1 MDVILYNNNKINRN
15 VNYQKISSLVY
26 DIIYDTYIIIIVC
39 KGFKNCI
46 FIVNIDRWATTHN
59 MGVSHQHNL
68 NSSPHLSTPTVM
80 FHLRLQNRSKQTMST
95 LFRTLSV
102 VLLITISYKP
112 SLVLC
117 AAAKNEY
124 AGATLDYLGASS
136 TAAIET
142 EDTPSSYHALG
153 HKGKITIGCKNIP
166 FKQKKIDK
174 FNVD

>member
-1 MDVILYNNNKINRN
+1 
-15 VNYQKISSLVY
+15 
-26 DIIYDTYIIIIVC
+26 
-39 KGFKNCI
+39 
-46 FIVNIDRWATTHN
+46 

-166 FKQKKIDK
+166 FRQKKIDK
-174 FNVD
+174 INVD

>member
-1 MDVILYNNNKINRN
+1 
-15 VNYQKISSLVY
+15 
-26 DIIYDTYIIIIVC
+26 
-39 KGFKNCI
+39 
-46 FIVNIDRWATTHN
+46 

-68 NSSPHLSTPTVM
+68 NSSQHLSTPTVM

-166 FKQKKIDK
+166 LKQKKK
-174 FNVD
+174 FKNFHSWL

>member
-1 MDVILYNNNKINRN
+1 MNYLWLHIPLLLFAKVSKNR
-15 VNYQKISSLVY
+15 
-26 DIIYDTYIIIIVC
+26 
-39 KGFKNCI
+39 I

-166 FKQKKIDK
+166 FETKENFWNELLLLQYSNIPLQIAI
-174 FNVD
+174 